1 MIASSCSRMVGVGR
15 STTAT
20 FSGETRTTAFI
31 VFGRDMVKVDF
42 ERLTV
47 DSEASRN
54 VGMQEPVNN
63 CGHTRT
69 SRGDHFPVG
78 PVRKVGSSESFG
90 EWSSERAIEWE
101 SGDRVLNERLSD

>member
-69 SRGDHFPVG
+69 SRRSLSGRAG
-78 PVRKVGSSESFG
+78 PKGGQFRIV
-90 EWSSERAIEWE
+90 W
-101 SGDRVLNERLSD
+101 RVEF